1 MCFYVWVFPS
11 PFDSWSVSSTSVL
24 CSLFSGP
31 VFAPPVPACAP
42 SASLVC
48 TLFSVVLHYL
58 LLDLPLPA
66 AVLFFGLQ
74 LCFIQARFLFLPQC
88 FWIFCQTENT
98 ENEWNRSRGEEIS
111 FDFMPDCPLND
122 IFLLRHLFEF
132 WRLRSWFFCFLFSF
146 WKVCLAIM
154 ALQNTH
160 THTHTLVSMFEL
172 EEFLL
177 WCQL

>member
-1 MCFYVWVFPS
+1 MCFYVRVFPS

-74 LCFIQARFLFLPQC
+74 LCFIQARFLFLPGC
-88 FWIFCQTENT
+88 FWIFCQTEHFASDNG
-98 ENEWNRSRGEEIS
+98 WNRSRGEEIS
-111 FDFMPDCPLND
+111 LDFMPDFPLNN
-122 IFLLRHLFEF
+122 ICLLRHLFDF

-146 WKVCLAIM
+146 RKFCLAIM
-154 ALQNTH
+154 APQNS
-160 THTHTLVSMFEL
+160 VSKFEL
-172 EEFLL
+172 EFLL